1 MKLLLIDDDEL
12 DRQAII
18 RTFKK
23 NEWDIQVVQA
33 SSAGEGLSCFN
44 AEVFD
49 AVLLDYRLPDIDGL
63 DVLKLLTTHPTH
75 HSAIIILTG
84 AEDNENL
91 ERLCLEAGA
100 QDVLFKSEIAHKHVT
115 RAITHARTRYSLERQ
130 LQESH
135 QQLQESHQQLQESLQ
150 QLKESH
156 QRLRILAENDSLT
169 GLTNRYFFDES
180 LRAAIPRAERT
191 EQKLALLF
199 LDLDEFKVINDSL
212 GHTLGDQILTE
223 VARRLLKVIRTG
235 DIVCR
240 LGGDEFAVLSHDF
253 ESQDAI
259 VLLAKRILDELSRAF
274 VVNGGDY
281 IISASIGI
289 ATYPEAADNASD
301 MLRSADLA
309 MYRAKR
315 DNRNKFHFFSQAL
328 QEQIQQRVRLEKEPR
343 EQIPT
348 NNFILYYQPIVD
360 AQTFKIVGAE
370 GLVRWNHA
378 TRGILPP
385 SEFITLAEEV
395 GLIKDID
402 TRSRRA
408 ACQQMAKW
416 RKSNVVD
423 GKFKLKFNICSQL
436 LNDENLHLDIKRD
449 IDASGIPGSCI
460 GLEITESVMIENFL
474 STASLLKNIQDYG
487 VDISVDDFGTGY
499 SSMAYLK
506 ALPARTLKIDRV
518 FVQGIPENLA
528 DCRILHAM
536 IEFARRLDLTTI
548 VEGVETPEQAKL
560 CRDYGADFLQGYLIS
575 KPVSEEKFEDLLG
588 HHDPDVWLETMA
600 NLESPGFIKR
610 DNR

>member
-12 DRQAII
+12 DRQAIV

-33 SSAGEGLSCFN
+33 SSAGEGLSSFN
-44 AEVFD
+44 AESFD

-63 DVLKLLTTHPTH
+63 DVLKLLTSHPTH

-84 AEDNENL
+84 AEENENL
-91 ERLCLEAGA
+91 EQQCLEAGA

-115 RAITHARTRYSLERQ
+115 RAITHARTRHLLERQ

-135 QQLQESHQQLQESLQ
+135 QQL
-150 QLKESH
+150 KDSH
-156 QRLRILAENDSLT
+156 QRLRVLAENDSLT
-169 GLTNRYFFDES
+169 GLANRYFFDES
-180 LRAAIPRAERT
+180 LRTAIPRAERT
-191 EQKLALLF
+191 HEKLALLF
-199 LDLDEFKVINDSL
+199 LDLDDFKVINDSL
-212 GHTLGDQILTE
+212 GHTIGDQILKD

-259 VLLAKRILDELSRAF
+259 ALLAKRILDELGRPF
-274 VVNGGDY
+274 IVKGGVH

-315 DNRNKFHFFSQAL
+315 DGRNKFHFFSQAL
-328 QEQIQQRVRLEKEPR
+328 QEQIQQRVRLEKELR
-343 EQIPT
+343 AQIPA
-348 NNFILYYQPIVD
+348 NNFILYYQPVVD
-360 AQTFKIVGAE
+360 ARTFEIVGAE

-385 SEFITLAEEV
+385 NEFIGLAEEI
-395 GLIKDID
+395 GLIKNID
-402 TRSRRA
+402 TQSRLA
-408 ACQQMAKW
+408 ACLQMAKW
-416 RKSNVVD
+416 RNSGVVD
-423 GKFKLKFNICSQL
+423 NNFTLKFNICSQL

-449 IDASGIPGSCI
+449 LDASGIPGSCI

-474 STASLLKNIQDYG
+474 NTAKLLNNIQEYG

-518 FVQGIPENLA
+518 FVQGIPENIA

-536 IEFARRLDLTTI
+536 IEFAKRLDLTTI

-560 CRDYGADFLQGYLIS
+560 CRDYGADFLQGYLIA
-575 KPVSEEKFEDLLG
+575 KPLPEEKFEDLLA
-588 HHDPDVWLETMA
+588 HHDSQAWLKTVATQEP
-600 NLESPGFIKR
+600 PGHIKR
-610 DNR
+610 HNG

>member
-44 AEVFD
+44 AQSFD

-115 RAITHARTRYSLERQ
+115 RAITHARTRHLLERQ

-135 QQLQESHQQLQESLQ
+135 QQL
-150 QLKESH
+150 KESH
-156 QRLRILAENDSLT
+156 QRLRALAENDSLT
-169 GLTNRYFFDES
+169 GLANRYFFDES
-180 LRAAIPRAERT
+180 LRTAIPRAERT
-191 EQKLALLF
+191 HEKLALLF
-199 LDLDEFKVINDSL
+199 LDLDDFKVINDSL
-212 GHTLGDQILTE
+212 GHTLGDRILKD

-259 VLLAKRILDELSRAF
+259 ALLAKRILDELSRPF
-274 VVNGGDY
+274 ITDRGVHV
-281 IISASIGI
+281 ISASIGI

-315 DNRNKFHFFSQAL
+315 DGRNKFHFFSQAL
-328 QEQIQQRVRLEKEPR
+328 QEQIQQRVRLEKELR

-385 SEFITLAEEV
+385 NEFIGLAEEI
-395 GLIKDID
+395 GLIEKIDIQ
-402 TRSRRA
+402 SRLS
-408 ACQQMAKW
+408 ACMQMAKW
-416 RKSNVVD
+416 RKNAVVD
-423 GKFKLKFNICSQL
+423 DKFTLKFNICSQL
-436 LNDENLHLDIKRD
+436 LNDQNLHLDIKRD
-449 IDASGIPGSCI
+449 LDASGIPGSCI
-460 GLEITESVMIENFL
+460 GLEITESVMIENF
-474 STASLLKNIQDYG
+474 SSAANLLHNIQKYG

-536 IEFARRLDLTTI
+536 IEFAKRLDLTTI
-548 VEGVETPEQAKL
+548 IEGVETPEQAKL

-575 KPVSEEKFEDLLG
+575 KPLPEEKFEDLLAQ
-588 HHDPDVWLETMA
+588 HDSQAWLETLA
-600 NLESPGFIKR
+600 RLEPNSQVKSHVKR
-610 DNR
+610 

>member
-115 RAITHARTRYSLERQ
+115 RAITHARTRHLLERQ

-135 QQLQESHQQLQESLQ
+135 QQL
-150 QLKESH
+150 KESH
-156 QRLRILAENDSLT
+156 QRLRALAENDSLT
-169 GLTNRYFFDES
+169 GLANRYFFDES
-180 LRAAIPRAERT
+180 LRTAIPRAERT
-191 EQKLALLF
+191 HEKLALLF
-199 LDLDEFKVINDSL
+199 LDLDDFKVINDSL
-212 GHTLGDQILTE
+212 GHTLGDRILKD

-259 VLLAKRILDELSRAF
+259 ALLAKRILDELSRPF
-274 VVNGGDY
+274 ITGGGVHV
-281 IISASIGI
+281 ISASIGI

-315 DNRNKFHFFSQAL
+315 DGRNKFHFFSQAL
-328 QEQIQQRVRLEKEPR
+328 QEQIQQRVRLEKELR

-423 GKFKLKFNICSQL
+423 GKFTLKFNICSQL

-528 DCRILHAM
+528 ECRILHAM

-610 DNR
+610 DNG

>member
-44 AEVFD
+44 AESFD

-63 DVLKLLTTHPTH
+63 DVLKLLTSHPIH

-84 AEDNENL
+84 AEENEDL
-91 ERLCLEAGA
+91 EQQCLEAGA

-115 RAITHARTRYSLERQ
+115 RAITHARTRHLLERQ

-135 QQLQESHQQLQESLQ
+135 Q
-150 QLKESH
+150 
-156 QRLRILAENDSLT
+156 RLRVLAENDSLT
-169 GLTNRYFFDES
+169 GLANRYFFDES
-180 LRAAIPRAERT
+180 LRTAIPRAERT
-191 EQKLALLF
+191 NEKLALLF
-199 LDLDEFKVINDSL
+199 LDLDDFKVINDSL
-212 GHTLGDQILTE
+212 GHTLGDQILKE

-253 ESQDAI
+253 ESQDTIA
-259 VLLAKRILDELSRAF
+259 LLAKRILGELSRPFIA
-274 VVNGGDY
+274 GGGVH

-315 DNRNKFHFFSQAL
+315 DGRNKFHFFSQAL
-328 QEQIQQRVRLEKEPR
+328 QEQIQQRVRLEKELR

-348 NNFILYYQPIVD
+348 NNFVLYYQPVVD
-360 AQTFKIVGAE
+360 ARTFEIVGAE
-370 GLVRWNHA
+370 GLIRWNHTA
-378 TRGILPP
+378 RGILPP
-385 SEFITLAEEV
+385 NEFIGLAEEI
-395 GLIKDID
+395 GLIKNID
-402 TRSRRA
+402 TQSRLA
-408 ACQQMAKW
+408 ACMQMAKW
-416 RKSNVVD
+416 RRSGVVD
-423 GKFKLKFNICSQL
+423 NNFTLKFNVCSQL
-436 LNDENLHLDIKRD
+436 LSDENLHLDIKRD
-449 IDASGIPGSCI
+449 LDASGIPGSCI
-460 GLEITESVMIENFL
+460 GLEVTESVMIENFL
-474 STASLLKNIQDYG
+474 NTANLLNNIQKYG

-536 IEFARRLDLTTI
+536 IEFAKRLDLTTI
-548 VEGVETPEQAKL
+548 VEGVETPEQARL

-575 KPVSEEKFEDLLG
+575 KPLSEEKFEDLLV
-588 HHDPDVWLETMA
+588 HHDSEAWLETIA
-600 NLESPGFIKR
+600 NLDPQSLIKR
-610 DNR
+610 HNE

>member
-115 RAITHARTRYSLERQ
+115 RAITHARTRHLLERQ

-135 QQLQESHQQLQESLQ
+135 QQL
-150 QLKESH
+150 KESH
-156 QRLRILAENDSLT
+156 QRLRALAENDSLT
-169 GLTNRYFFDES
+169 GLANRYFFDES
-180 LRAAIPRAERT
+180 LRTAIPRAERT
-191 EQKLALLF
+191 HEKLALLF
-199 LDLDEFKVINDSL
+199 LDLDDFKVINDSL
-212 GHTLGDQILTE
+212 GHTLGDRILKD

-259 VLLAKRILDELSRAF
+259 ALLAKRILDELSRPF
-274 VVNGGDY
+274 ITGGGVHV
-281 IISASIGI
+281 ISASIGI

-315 DNRNKFHFFSQAL
+315 DGRNKFHFFSQAL
-328 QEQIQQRVRLEKEPR
+328 QEQIQQRVRLEKELR

-385 SEFITLAEEV
+385 IEFITLAEEV

-610 DNR
+610 DNG

>member
-115 RAITHARTRYSLERQ
+115 RAIIHARTRHLLERQ

-135 QQLQESHQQLQESLQ
+135 QQL
-150 QLKESH
+150 KESH
-156 QRLRILAENDSLT
+156 QRLRALAENDSLT
-169 GLTNRYFFDES
+169 GLANRYFFDES
-180 LRAAIPRAERT
+180 LRTAIPRAERT
-191 EQKLALLF
+191 HEKLALLF
-199 LDLDEFKVINDSL
+199 LDLDDFKVINDSL
-212 GHTLGDQILTE
+212 GHTLGDRILKD

-259 VLLAKRILDELSRAF
+259 ALLAKRILDELSRPF
-274 VVNGGDY
+274 ITGGGVHV
-281 IISASIGI
+281 ISASIGI

-315 DNRNKFHFFSQAL
+315 DGRNKFHFFSQAL
-328 QEQIQQRVRLEKEPR
+328 QEQIQQRVRLEKELR

-385 SEFITLAEEV
+385 IEFITLAEEV

-600 NLESPGFIKR
+600 NLESPGFIKK

>member
-115 RAITHARTRYSLERQ
+115 RAITHARTRHLLERQ

-135 QQLQESHQQLQESLQ
+135 QQL
-150 QLKESH
+150 KESH
-156 QRLRILAENDSLT
+156 QRLRALAENDSLT
-169 GLTNRYFFDES
+169 GLANRYFFDES
-180 LRAAIPRAERT
+180 LRTAIPRAERT
-191 EQKLALLF
+191 HEKLALLF
-199 LDLDEFKVINDSL
+199 LDLDDFKVINDSL
-212 GHTLGDQILTE
+212 GHTLGDRILKD

-259 VLLAKRILDELSRAF
+259 ALLAKRILDELSRPF
-274 VVNGGDY
+274 ITGGGVHV
-281 IISASIGI
+281 ISASIGI

-315 DNRNKFHFFSQAL
+315 DGRNKFHFFSQAL
-328 QEQIQQRVRLEKEPR
+328 QEQIQQRVRLEKELR

-423 GKFKLKFNICSQL
+423 GKFTLKFNICSQL

-610 DNR
+610 DNG